1 MNIAPSD
8 PLAIRLTTAVHSG
21 DLDDLRALLEE
32 KPELTNARISGR
44 KTGGWRTPLHVV
56 TDWPGYFP
64 NGPATVGLLIEAG
77 ADPSAGC
84 EDGPSETPLH
94 CAASSDDL
102 EVAVALIDGGADI
115 EAPGAA
121 IAGGGPLDN
130 AVGYGCWNVARL
142 LVERGARVESLWE
155 AAALGITERVEE
167 LLASDPLP
175 TKEDLD
181 EAFYQACHGGQ
192 LRMAAL
198 LLARGADVD
207 AKPGY
212 SDGTPLDIAG
222 GPDTRRGKLVTWL
235 REHGATSASDV

>member
-1 MNIAPSD
+1 
-8 PLAIRLTTAVHSG
+8 
-21 DLDDLRALLEE
+21 
-32 KPELTNARISGR
+32 
-44 KTGGWRTPLHVV
+44 
-56 TDWPGYFP
+56 
-64 NGPATVGLLIEAG
+64 
-77 ADPSAGC
+77 
-84 EDGPSETPLH
+84 
-94 CAASSDDL
+94 
-102 EVAVALIDGGADI
+102 
-115 EAPGAA
+115 
-121 IAGGGPLDN
+121 
-130 AVGYGCWNVARL
+130 VARL

-198 LLARGADVD
+198 LLARGADVN

-222 GPDTRRGKLVTWL
+222 GPGYAPRPARHLAGRARRNE
-235 REHGATSASDV
+235 RERRVIRPYLLTVAEA